1 MPAQLIVVA
10 KATAEKAV
18 DKSKPDPEEK
28 SGSGAAQVAAP
39 KSKPKIPPFRKLPFR
54 KLPVYRPLPIH
65 VLKVFGQEPKH
76 LGHFEDVATLLDKVH
91 AQKKLPGGSNTIFG
105 SVGNLDD
112 VQSELVRGKLERLP
126 EALTIVVHE
135 GEHDA

>member
-18 DKSKPDPEEK
+18 DKSKPDAEDK

-39 KSKPKIPPFRKLPFR
+39 KRKPKIPPFR
-54 KLPVYRPLPIH
+54 KLPVYRPLPLH

-112 VQSELVRGKLERLP
+112 MQSELVRGKLERLP
-126 EALTIVVHE
+126 EALTIIVHE